1 MRRGIV
7 IGTAVAAVVAFTSGA
22 VALSRSGESQSEA
35 AFEAAGI
42 ESDAQGGDGR
52 PVGLDPGGA
61 REVSPPGQL
70 KGKKGQFD
78 GSVRS
83 LDGKKPRDRG
93 PRSEQGQPDPGISS
107 QAKGLGGQVSSPS
120 ASAPSPSAVFEG
132 LNRSSDGAGWPP
144 DTNGDVGPNH
154 FIQSVN
160 TSIGIYSKS
169 GAKISA
175 FSFDALFGANGGT
188 GTLCDT
194 DNYGD
199 PVVLYDT
206 FRDRWVISDFAFQT
220 DSGGNVTS
228 DNYQCFAVSKSA
240 DPVNGG
246 WWLYAFKVAS
256 GGDIADYPKLGVW
269 PDGIYMS
276 ANVFGP
282 SAFKN
287 VRVWAFNKDDFYSG
301 SASPRAV
308 SFDLPQS
315 SGGTTVFSLLPS
327 NARSQ
332 TGMPPA
338 GRPNLFTSI
347 WGSYQLRVW
356 KFAPNWTTPA
366 ASTFSGP
373 TNASVATFS
382 VGPSDVPSPRNSLDT
397 LTYRLMM
404 QNQYTNIGG
413 AESLWL
419 THTVGSS
426 NVARVRWY
434 QLRVDGGTVASS
446 PAQQSTWGS
455 DSTHRFMPSLAVDKL
470 GDMAVGYSVSSS
482 SLNPGIRYAGRL
494 VGDPASTLGQGETT
508 LADGGGSQTYTN
520 RWGDYAT
527 MTLDPDGCRF
537 WFTSEI
543 YNTDGN
549 DWHTRIGSFAYPSC
563 TGSGGGATAPA
574 DPTGLTAAGVSSTS
588 VGLGWTDNADNET
601 AYTVERSTNG
611 TSFTSLTS
619 TLAANSS
626 AYTDS
631 SASPSTSYWYRVRAT
646 NSVGP
651 SGYSNVATA
660 TTPGTVPAA
669 PTGLTAAGVSST
681 SVGLGWTD
689 NADNETAYTVERST
703 NGTSFTSLTS
713 TLAANSSAYTDSSAS
728 PSTSYWYRVRATNS
742 VGPSG
747 YSNVATATTPGTVPA
762 APTGLTAA
770 GVSSTSVGLGWTDNA
785 DNETAYTVERSTNG
799 TSFTSLTS
807 TLAANSSAYTDSS
820 ASPSTSYWYRVRATN
835 SVGPSGYSNV
845 ATATTPGTGGGDVIP
860 PVLSLPG
867 TLTVA
872 ATSTSGALVSYSV
885 SATDNLDPQP
895 VVSCAPPSG
904 SLFAVGATTV
914 SCTARDVSGNSS
926 SGSFTVQVN
935 ALSPPPPSG
944 GGGGGGGSGAAD
956 LYLTGSVEPVLVPVG
971 GTLTW
976 RLRVLDDKNYGPA
989 PGVHVDVTLPA
1000 GVQVALTQA
1009 DRGPGCV
1016 SSGAGTLR
1024 CDLDWLSSDAPYGN
1038 IVIVTNVTA
1047 AGELV
1052 LGATVGWARADA
1064 NPSDNMLTLK
1074 ANTPAP
1080 VVSAPSTP
1088 PVVVKAR
1095 PKPVFGKPLTRHFG
1109 KPLKL
1114 RRVPFAGH
1122 RFRFTLPV
1130 KRSDTGAPLRVGKMA
1145 ANPRVAGKL
1154 IKHAESFKKG
1164 KARLTFLVPRAARG
1178 KLIKI
1183 KIKITTSGKTT
1194 TRLYTY
1200 RVR

>member
-1 MRRGIV
+1 MHRGIV
-7 IGTAVAAVVAFTSGA
+7 IGAAIAVAAVVALTAATVA
-22 VALSRSGESQSEA
+22 VSRSGESPSEA
-35 AFEAAGI
+35 ALEAAGI

-61 REVSPPGQL
+61 GEVSPPGQL

-93 PRSEQGQPDPGISS
+93 PRSEQGQPEPGISS
-107 QAKGLGGQVSSPS
+107 QANDPGGQVP
-120 ASAPSPSAVFEG
+120 APAAPAPSPSAVFEG
-132 LNRSSDGAGWPP
+132 LNRTSNGAGWPP

-160 TSIGIYSKS
+160 TSIGIYSKG

-206 FRDRWVISDFAFQT
+206 FRDRWVISDFAFTT
-220 DSGGNVTS
+220 DAGGTVTS
-228 DNYQCFAVSKSA
+228 DNYQCFAVSKSG

-246 WWLYAFKVAS
+246 WWLYAFKVAA

-301 SASPRAV
+301 STSPRAV
-308 SFDLPQS
+308 TFDLPQS

-327 NARSQ
+327 NARKQ
-332 TGMPPA
+332 TGTPPA

-356 KFAPNWTTPA
+356 KFTPNWATPSS
-366 ASTFSGP
+366 STFSGP

-382 VGPSDVPSPRNSLDT
+382 VGPPDVPSPRNSLDT
-397 LTYRLMM
+397 LSYRLMM

-426 NVARVRWY
+426 NIARVRWY

-446 PAQQSTWGS
+446 PAQQSTWGA
-455 DSTHRFMPSLAVDKL
+455 DSTHRFMPSLAVDKV

-482 SLNPGIRYAGRL
+482 SLDPGIRYAGRL
-494 VGDPASTLGQGETT
+494 VGDPASTLGQGEAT

-527 MTLDPDGCRF
+527 MTLDPDGCTF

-563 TGSGGGATAPA
+563 SGDGGGATAPA
-574 DPTGLTAAGVSSTS
+574 DPTGLATAGVSSTS
-588 VGLGWTDNADNET
+588 VSLVWVDNADDEA

-611 TSFTSLTS
+611 AAFTILTS
-619 TLAANSS
+619 TLAANST

-646 NSVGP
+646 NSVGA
-651 SGYSNVATA
+651 SGYSNVVTA
-660 TTPGTVPAA
+660 TTA
-669 PTGLTAAGVSST
+669 
-681 SVGLGWTD
+681 
-689 NADNETAYTVERST
+689 
-703 NGTSFTSLTS
+703 
-713 TLAANSSAYTDSSAS
+713 
-728 PSTSYWYRVRATNS
+728 
-742 VGPSG
+742 
-747 YSNVATATTPGTVPA
+747 
-762 APTGLTAA
+762 
-770 GVSSTSVGLGWTDNA
+770 
-785 DNETAYTVERSTNG
+785 
-799 TSFTSLTS
+799 
-807 TLAANSSAYTDSS
+807 
-820 ASPSTSYWYRVRATN
+820 
-835 SVGPSGYSNV
+835 
-845 ATATTPGTGGGDVIP
+845 GTGGGDVTP
-860 PVLSLPG
+860 PVLSLPS

-872 ATSTSGALVSYSV
+872 ATSASGALVSYSV

-895 VVSCAPPSG
+895 VVTCAPPSG

-914 SCTARDVSGNSS
+914 SCTATDESGNSS

-944 GGGGGGGSGAAD
+944 GGGGGGSGAAD
-956 LYLTGSVEPVLVPVG
+956 LYLTGSVGPVSVPVG

-976 RLRVLDDKNYGPA
+976 RLRALDDKNYRPA
-989 PGVHVDVTLPA
+989 TGVYVDVTLPA
-1000 GVQVALTQA
+1000 GVQVALVQA
-1009 DRGPGCV
+1009 DRGPGCA
-1016 SSGAGTLR
+1016 SSGAGTMR
-1024 CDLDWLSSDAPYGN
+1024 CDLDWLSSDVPYGN
-1038 IVIVTNVTA
+1038 IVIVTKVVA
-1047 AGELV
+1047 SGELV
-1052 LGATVGWARADA
+1052 LGATIAHARADE
-1064 NPSDNMLTLK
+1064 NPADNTLTLK
-1074 ANTPAP
+1074 ASTPAP
-1080 VVSAPSTP
+1080 VVSAPFAP
-1088 PVVVKAR
+1088 FVIVRAKPR
-1095 PKPVFGKPLTRHFG
+1095 PVFGKPLTRHFG

-1114 RRVPFAGH
+1114 RRLPFAGR
-1122 RFRFTLPV
+1122 RFTFTLPV
-1130 KRSDTGAPLRVGKMA
+1130 KRSDTGAPLRVGKMTA
-1145 ANPRVAGKL
+1145 SPRVAGKL
-1154 IKHAESFKKG
+1154 ITHAESFKKG
-1164 KARLTFLVPRAARG
+1164 KARLTFRVPRTAKG
-1178 KLIKI
+1178 KLLKLSIE
-1183 KIKITTSGKTT
+1183 ITASGKTT